1 MITDEID
8 AVVVTDAD
16 PKYLLT
22 ESKTWNEYLG
32 QFRNL
37 ERVKVKII
45 KIEDNE
51 IPAQ

>member
-1 MITDEID
+1 MITAEID

-22 ESKTWNEYLG
+22 DSKTWNEYLG

-37 ERVKVKII
+37 ERVKVRII
-45 KIEDNE
+45 KTDENE